1 MSMEKSPRQIWF
13 GIEPGSLVNLAEK
26 KVYKPYEPA
35 EEGEPSIAQIQLQN

>member
-1 MSMEKSPRQIWF
+1 MEKSPRQIWF

-35 EEGEPSIAQIQLQN
+35 EEEEEPSIAQIQLQN